1 MKRPWL
7 LAAGMTVVM
16 SLASLGSVAG
26 ASATVPSITTIPIQ
40 VIQTTDGTVSYRSDG
55 TGQPLVLIMGYSGSQ
70 DDWVPDFVNAL
81 AARHRVIIFD
91 NAGIGQ
97 TTMPAGTLS
106 VSGMAD
112 QTAALITA
120 LGLKHP
126 DVLGWSMGGMVAQAL
141 AVLHPGDVHRLVLS
155 ATYSGNGKATSPS
168 PANASALLN
177 AAKTGDTNAIMA
189 LIFPAN
195 QLATQESAYIH
206 GVSGYP
212 NFYQAPESLA
222 VAQHAAISSWA
233 AGAVAAGHG
242 HISAPTLIGDGADDV
257 MTPPANVHKMVEEIR
272 GAHSVIY
279 PDAGHGFLFQDSTA
293 WAARI
298 NAFLI

>member
-1 MKRPWL
+1 M
-7 LAAGMTVVM
+7 
-16 SLASLGSVAG
+16 
-26 ASATVPSITTIPIQ
+26 PSITSIPIQ
-40 VIQTTDGTVSYRSDG
+40 VIHTSDGSVSYRSDG
-55 TGQPLVLIMGYSGSQ
+55 TGPPLVLIMGYSGSQ
-70 DDWVPDFVNAL
+70 DDWAPDFVNAL
-81 AARHRVIIFD
+81 AVLHRVIIFD

-97 TTMPAGTLS
+97 TTAAASPLS

-112 QTAALITA
+112 QTAAFIAA

-126 DVLGWSMGGMVAQAL
+126 DVLGWSMGGMIAQAL
-141 AVLHPGDVHRLVLS
+141 AVLHPADVRRLVLS

-168 PANASALLN
+168 PANAAALVN
-177 AAKTGDTNAIMA
+177 AAKIGDTDAIMA

-195 QLATQESAYIH
+195 QLAAQESAYIR

-212 NFYQAPESLA
+212 NFYQAPEALA

-233 AGAVAAGHG
+233 SGAVESGHG
-242 HISAPTLIGDGADDV
+242 RITTPTLIGDGADDL
-257 MTPPANVHKMVEEIR
+257 MTPPANVDKMVQEIR

-279 PDAGHGFLFQDSTA
+279 PDAGHGFLFQDASA

-298 NAFLI
+298 NAFLR

>member
-1 MKRPWL
+1 MKKHWL
-7 LAAGMTVVM
+7 LVAGMSVAM

-26 ASATVPSITTIPIQ
+26 ASATIPSITTIPIQ
-40 VIQTTDGTVSYRSDG
+40 EIQTTDGTVSYRSDG

-81 AARHRVIIFD
+81 ATQHRVIIFD
-91 NAGIGQ
+91 NAGIGR
-97 TTMPAGTLS
+97 TTMPPGALS

-112 QTAALITA
+112 QTAALISA
-120 LGLKHP
+120 LGLKRP

-141 AVLHPGDVHRLVLS
+141 AVLHPADVQRLVLS

-168 PANASALLN
+168 PANAAALVN
-177 AAKTGDTNAIMA
+177 AAKTGDTAAIMA
-189 LIFPAN
+189 LIFPAD
-195 QLATQESAYIH
+195 QVVAQESAYIK

-212 NFYQAPESLA
+212 NFYPAPEALA
-222 VAQHAAISSWA
+222 VAQHAAIVRWA
-233 AGAVAAGHG
+233 SGAVAAGHG

-257 MTPPANVHKMVEEIR
+257 MTPPGNVKKMVAEIH
-272 GAHSVIY
+272 GARSVIY
-279 PDAGHGFLFQDSTA
+279 PDAGHGFLFQDASA

-298 NAFLI
+298 NTFLR

>member
-1 MKRPWL
+1 MF
-7 LAAGMTVVM
+7 AAGMLVAL
-16 SLASLGSVAG
+16 SLVPLGAVSG
-26 ASATVPSITTIPIQ
+26 ASATVPSITSIPIQ
-40 VIQTTDGTVSYRSDG
+40 VIHTTDGSVSYRSDG

-81 AARHRVIIFD
+81 AVQHRVIIFD

-112 QTAALITA
+112 QTAALIAA

-141 AVLHPGDVHRLVLS
+141 AVLHPGDVQRLVLS

-168 PANASALLN
+168 PANASALVN
-177 AAKTGDTNAIMA
+177 AAKTGDTDEIMA

-212 NFYQAPESLA
+212 NFYQAPEAMA

-242 HISAPTLIGDGADDV
+242 DISAPTLIGDGADDL
-257 MTPPANVHKMVEEIR
+257 MTPPANVHKMVEDIH

-279 PDAGHGFLFQDSTA
+279 PDAGHGFLFQDSSA

-298 NAFLI
+298 NAFLS